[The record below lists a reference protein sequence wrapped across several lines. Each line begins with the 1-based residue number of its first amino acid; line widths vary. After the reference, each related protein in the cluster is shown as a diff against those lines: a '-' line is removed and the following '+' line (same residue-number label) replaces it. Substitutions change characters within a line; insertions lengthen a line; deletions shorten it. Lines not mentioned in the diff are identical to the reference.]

1 MLGKILNWLDPDRE
15 FILQQNQ
22 QRYQLEVLCQFASSD
37 IKVAETLV
45 ERVDLGEWT
54 TEYLCEM
61 LSLIPRDRCVGV
73 QDAIQTILN
82 ERGDRL
88 VKNR

>member
-1 MLGKILNWLDPDRE
+1 VLGKILNWLDPDRE
-15 FILQQNQ
+15 FILQQHQ
-22 QRYQLEVLCQFASSD
+22 QRYQLEVLCRFASSD
-37 IKVAETLV
+37 LKVAETLV

-61 LSLIPRDRCVGV
+61 LSLIPRERYVVV

-82 ERGDRL
+82 ERGDRPA
-88 VKNR
+88 N